1 MANDIKKIND
11 LVAENDAD
19 TSELEVLTATVVFDP
34 DDDYESESD
43 AATHCF
49 EASGPLADN
58 GNESIAALKSDLQQK
73 DENISNLQ
81 YDIEQLRARWTG
93 LEKELKAREDLTDN
107 VTRELEQS
115 NRKLAQTISLLKKR
129 DSKVAAL
136 ETSLSEQLA
145 RLSEAD
151 SAAEQTRQN
160 AEALQAEVS
169 ALKERESA
177 SAGTIESLSTDLNN
191 ERSRRRLAEDSGHA
205 QTTKV
210 EQLESQY
217 DELRS
222 SLATLQQYLE
232 GRKDNWRKQDA
243 ELKAGKRSLKEQRK
257 EIGRLGRET
266 RVAAERLRKVQATGQ
281 KLRTERDILQA
292 DLERARAEARESSKA
307 FAQQQES
314 QRTLEARLGIL
325 TGQLDEGA
333 LALEQEHAHRRSVE
347 LELAETQQQLHLL
360 RAELTALQGA
370 SAEKEAL
377 IVEQQ
382 QKIDGAAPAL
392 EQEKSDRQAAESELI
407 ERQQQLRSLQAE
419 LEIMQAAA
427 AEKEALLAE
436 SQSRIDND
444 ARAFDEEK
452 TRRLDLEAELA
463 ERQERIISMHAEL
476 TAIRAASSEK
486 ESVIV
491 DRQETIDDLSR
502 QVESAAAQ
510 LAVAQDRGK
519 DLEQQLE
526 RLQAEAQQLRTSL
539 GDLSE
544 EAAGHEKLASKRAE
558 DVIWLNRELETV
570 SGKLEGE
577 QSDHQALVL
586 KYETLQDEAAQ
597 LRAELEPLRDTAA
610 RAESLGK
617 AHAELSGL
625 LSGNEN
631 AIRDLKIQLSKT
643 ESYADSLRV
652 KLQEHL
658 STSDA
663 ISSQRNEAWT
673 SLATALEQVNE
684 LAARLDAEQQLTLR
698 LKEQYADSERRF
710 EEEVDKITFELS
722 AAEQAITESREL
734 NEQLTADLAES
745 RSIRSVMESQ
755 LEAADDAR
763 NRETRDLSKQL
774 VQLKQQIDDY
784 DRKLNNK
791 DAAINALLTELAHKP
806 DLSESL
812 SADVVHRLPD
822 RKLHGTDERTG
833 HEKERITRLLVGSID
848 GQELRFPLFKDKLT
862 IGRTVHNDIQL
873 KAQYVS
879 RRHAVVVTDGDFT
892 RIVDWGSKNGIYVNG
907 KRVTEKSLKNGDRVT
922 VGTAEFK
929 FEERAKR

>member
-1 MANDIKKIND
+1 
-11 LVAENDAD
+11 
-19 TSELEVLTATVVFDP
+19 
-34 DDDYESESD
+34 
-43 AATHCF
+43 
-49 EASGPLADN
+49 
-58 GNESIAALKSDLQQK
+58 
-73 DENISNLQ
+73 
-81 YDIEQLRARWTG
+81 
-93 LEKELKAREDLTDN
+93 
-107 VTRELEQS
+107 
-115 NRKLAQTISLLKKR
+115 
-129 DSKVAAL
+129 
-136 ETSLSEQLA
+136 
-145 RLSEAD
+145 
-151 SAAEQTRQN
+151 
-160 AEALQAEVS
+160 
-169 ALKERESA
+169 
-177 SAGTIESLSTDLNN
+177 IESLSTDLNN
-191 ERSRRRLAEDSGHA
+191 ERSKRRWAEDSGHA
-205 QTTKV
+205 QTTKI
-210 EQLESQY
+210 ELLESQY
-217 DELRS
+217 DESRS
-222 SLATLQQYLE
+222 SLATVQQYLE
-232 GRKDNWRKQDA
+232 GRKDRWQKQDA
-243 ELKAGKRSLKEQRK
+243 ELKAGQRSLKEQRK
-257 EIGRLGRET
+257 EIARLGREA
-266 RVAAERLRKVQATGQ
+266 RVAAERLRKAQATGQ
-281 KLRTERDILQA
+281 KFRTERDILQS
-292 DLERARAEARESSKA
+292 DLEQVRAEARELNKGL
-307 FAQQQES
+307 AQNQES
-314 QRTLEARLGIL
+314 QRTLEARITTL

-333 LALEQEHAHRRSVE
+333 SALEQEQAHRQKFE

-360 RAELTALQGA
+360 RAELTAMQAA
-370 SAEKEAL
+370 SAEKAAL
-377 IVEQQ
+377 IAEQQ

-392 EQEKSDRQAAESELI
+392 EQAKVDREAAELELA
-407 ERQQQLRSLQAE
+407 ERQQQVRSLQAE
-419 LEIMQAAA
+419 LEAIQAAS
-427 AEKEALLAE
+427 AEKEALIAE
-436 SQSRIDND
+436 KQSRIDND

-452 TRRLDLEAELA
+452 ARRQDIETELA

-486 ESVIV
+486 ESLIAE
-491 DRQETIDDLSR
+491 RQQTIDDLSR

-510 LAVAQDRGK
+510 LAREESRGK
-519 DLEQQLE
+519 DFEQQLE
-526 RLQAEAQQLRTSL
+526 QLQAEAQQLRRNL
-539 GDLSE
+539 ADLSE
-544 EAAGHEKLASKRAE
+544 EAAGHEQLASKRGE

-586 KYETLQDEAAQ
+586 KYETLQDETTH

-610 RAESLGK
+610 KAESLAK

-643 ESYADSLRV
+643 ESYADGLRV

-658 STSDA
+658 ATSDA
-663 ISSQRNEAWT
+663 ISSQRNEART

-710 EEEVDKITFELS
+710 EEEIDKITFELS
-722 AAEQAITESREL
+722 AAEESIAESRSR

-745 RSIRSVMESQ
+745 RSLRGVMESQ
-755 LEAADDAR
+755 LEEADESR
-763 NRETRDLSKQL
+763 NREIRELSKQL

-822 RKLHGTDERTG
+822 RKPHEERTG
-833 HEKERITRLLVGSID
+833 HEKERVTRLLVGSID

-907 KRVTEKSLKNGDRVT
+907 KRVAEQSLKNGDRVT